1 MENLTEFG
9 EVVEIKADMAHV
21 KFTRSA
27 ACGRCHA
34 CGMLSTQNEIVIVV
48 KNELSAAVGEQVAV
62 SIRIRKALGAS
73 AIAYVFPLGMLLAGV
88 LLGWLLSAQWRVFA
102 SADVTMA
109 LFALGFV
116 LFAFLLLKI
125 AAPLYNKKINNV
137 YRMVGKR

>member
-9 EVVEIKADMAHV
+9 EVVKIKDGLAHV

-34 CGMLSTQNEIVIVV
+34 CGMLSTQNEIVIIVE
-48 KNELSAAVGEQVAV
+48 NELSAAVGEQVAV

-73 AIAYVFPLGMLLAGV
+73 AIAYVFPLGMLIVGV
-88 LLGWLLSAQWRVFA
+88 LLGWLLSARWHVFA
-102 SADVTMA
+102 SSDLTMA
-109 LFALGFV
+109 LFGLGFA
-116 LFAFLLLKI
+116 LLAFLLLKI